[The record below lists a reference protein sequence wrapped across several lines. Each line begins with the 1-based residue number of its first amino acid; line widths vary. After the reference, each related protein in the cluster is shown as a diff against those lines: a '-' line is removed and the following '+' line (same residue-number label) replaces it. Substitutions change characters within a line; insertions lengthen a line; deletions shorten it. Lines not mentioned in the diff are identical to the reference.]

1 MMFSWV
7 DKADGWEN
15 VIIIMAGFTYEC
27 PNNEDFYFVIREVVK
42 SQHSHD
48 NDLCKLVDA
57 GRCEFYGTTNY
68 SQKRWDAFYAEV
80 HFYIPKL
87 IYSKYSSIKYETVKN
102 TLLDVCKQIM
112 PPEAGYDIMKVTI
125 SPDLASRSQ
134 KDALAEI
141 KEVIEERA
149 CLNIGDELIE
159 KGKKMADAYISLY
172 VLENYIRQY
181 IDRKLTI
188 SVGSNYMGSITI
200 SQKMKKG
207 IEVRKSQEQEKKWL
221 PLRGENDLYY
231 LDFIELA
238 DFIIANWDCFK
249 DDIKDQNW
257 IKVKMDE
264 LYGIRCLIAHNSYIS
279 DDNMQLLEITTK
291 QIVSQLCSK

>member
-1 MMFSWV
+1 MSGFS
-7 DKADGWEN
+7 
-15 VIIIMAGFTYEC
+15 YEC
-27 PNNEDFYFVIREVVK
+27 PNNKDFYSVIKAVVN
-42 SQHSHD
+42 SQYSYD
-48 NDLCKLVDA
+48 EDLCELVNA
-57 GRCEFYGTTNY
+57 GYCDFYGTTDY

-80 HFYIPKL
+80 HFYIPIS
-87 IYSKYSSIKYETVKN
+87 IYSKHNSIKIEIIKHA
-102 TLLDVCKQIM
+102 LLDICKQVL
-112 PPEAGYDIMKVTI
+112 PSELGYDIMKVSI
-125 SPDLASRSQ
+125 SPNFASGLQ

-141 KEVIEERA
+141 KDVIEERD

-159 KGKKMADAYISLY
+159 KGKKMANAYISLY

-181 IDRKLTI
+181 IDKKLTI
-188 SVGSNYMGSITI
+188 SLGPNYMDSITI

-207 IEVRKSQEQEKKWL
+207 MEVRKSQEREKKWL

-238 DFIIANWDCFK
+238 DFIVTNWDYYK

-257 IKVKMDE
+257 IKVKMEE

-279 DDNMQLLEITTK
+279 DDNIQLLEVTTK
-291 QIVSQLCSK
+291 QIIAQLNSI